1 MVKSSNKQPDNF
13 KKVKYTYDNK
23 TITFVTHMWCLFA
36 WFALLIRII
45 PYRCINTWYIST
57 YRCFDEEEKY
67 IEEKGHQELYVL

>member
-36 WFALLIRII
+36 WFTLLIRTI
-45 PYRCINTWYIST
+45 PYRCTNTWGMMRRSNKLVYIAHT
-57 YRCFDEEEKY
+57 NFPLD
-67 IEEKGHQELYVL
+67 